1 MRKSQEVTEKS
12 DSIGVMDDKKM
23 SIDQKKNILKEEK
36 KRKLKELLKN
46 DLNPYPHNFTR
57 SHTSSQIKRQ
67 YEYLKSGESVT
78 EQKPP
83 AVEQKIQTAGRLM
96 LKRSMG
102 KAVFFNIQDQAGVL
116 QCYLKTQ
123 ELEAPSN
130 LFFALVDIGDIVGV
144 SGTMFRTRK
153 GELTLRCDSF
163 QILCKS
169 LEPLPEKYHG
179 VEDTEL
185 KYRRRYLDL
194 IMNMESR
201 KVFLIRSRIIKETR
215 SFLDKRGF
223 IEVETPVLQPLYGG
237 AAAQPF
243 STHHRALDHDFY
255 LKISPELY
263 LKRLIIGGF
272 EKVYELGKN
281 FRNEGIDR
289 SHNPEFMMLEY
300 YEAYT
305 DYINQMGQFEEL
317 VCQIVESVKG
327 SLKFKYQGK
336 ALDFTPPWNRISVL
350 EGIERWGG
358 FSVAQMNN
366 QELFKKIK
374 SLGSNFEKEIDRG
387 SMIMEAF
394 ELTVE
399 KHIWNPVFIVD
410 FPKEVSP
417 LTKEHRTQK
426 DLVERF
432 EPFVAGMELG
442 NAYTELNNP
451 LDQRERLEEQE
462 KQRQVNNIAHP
473 MDHDFVKSIDVGMP
487 PTGGVGLGIERL
499 ILILTDQPSIRDI
512 ILFPTLKPQGKI

>member
-1 MRKSQEVTEKS
+1 MVVEK
-12 DSIGVMDDKKM
+12 KKM
-23 SIDQKKNILKEEK
+23 SVDQKDNVLKEEK
-36 KRKLKELLKN
+36 KRKLKELLAN
-46 DLNPYPHNFTR
+46 DLNPYPHSFTR
-57 SHTSSQIKRQ
+57 SHTSSQIKKQ
-67 YEYLKSGESVT
+67 YEYLKAGESVT
-78 EQKPP
+78 KQEAPATGQQAP

-102 KAVFFNIQDQAGVL
+102 KAVFFNIQDQEGPL
-116 QCYLKTQ
+116 QCYIKTQ
-123 ELEAPSN
+123 ELDKQSG
-130 LFFALVDIGDIVGV
+130 LFFSLVDIGDIVGV
-144 SGTMFRTRK
+144 SGVMFRTRK

-194 IMNMESR
+194 IMNPESR
-201 KVFLIRSRIIKETR
+201 KVFLIRSRIIKEIR

-243 STHHRALDHDFY
+243 STHHRALNHDFY

-305 DYINQMGQFEEL
+305 DYINQMKQFEEL
-317 VCQIVESVKG
+317 ICHVVESVKG
-327 SLKFKYQGK
+327 SLKFAYQGK
-336 ALDFTPPWNRISVL
+336 ALDFTPPWKRISVL
-350 EGIERWGG
+350 EGIEKWGG
-358 FSVAQMNN
+358 FPVEQMSN
-366 QELFKKIK
+366 QELFKRIK
-374 SLGSNFEKEIDRG
+374 SLGSDFEKEAG
-387 SMIMEAF
+387 WGAMIMEAF

-399 KHIWNPVFIVD
+399 KHLWDPVFIVD

-426 DLVERF
+426 ELVERF
-432 EPFVAGMELG
+432 EPYVAGMELG

-451 LDQRERLEEQE
+451 LDQRKRLEEQE
-462 KQRQVNNIAHP
+462 SQRKIDEMAHP
-473 MDHDFVKSIDVGMP
+473 MDHDFVTAIDVGMP
-487 PTGGVGLGIERL
+487 PTGGVGLGVERL

-512 ILFPTLKPQGKI
+512 ILFPTLKPLGNS